1 MDNIDIH
8 LLFPK
13 TVAKTIVNLS
23 VQEKSMLNVTYN
35 NNVFVSSKGGN
46 SPEMSHDLY
55 VLNGMPWLA
64 DKFNNVITEFTKNFL
79 KWDNTRTKMST
90 SWFTKT
96 KKGQESV
103 YHSHANNIYSGVF
116 YWDNVEKAKIT
127 FENFNLGHHWEIQP
141 KELNQYNN
149 CQYSFELE
157 DCELLI
163 FPSELHHKIEP
174 WIHEEDRKSLAF
186 NWIPIGELG
195 VSDSRVVL

>member
-35 NNVFVSSKGGN
+35 KNVFVSSKGGN

-64 DKFNNVITEFTKNFL
+64 NKFNNVITEFTKNFL

-96 KKGQESV
+96 KNSK
-103 YHSHANNIYSGVF
+103 
-116 YWDNVEKAKIT
+116 
-127 FENFNLGHHWEIQP
+127 
-141 KELNQYNN
+141 
-149 CQYSFELE
+149 
-157 DCELLI
+157 
-163 FPSELHHKIEP
+163 
-174 WIHEEDRKSLAF
+174 
-186 NWIPIGELG
+186 
-195 VSDSRVVL
+195 